1 MIHSSRVVVVASV
14 FLSHPLAATQVLS
27 DMLWRAGITVFL
39 LELVP
44 AQILF
49 LINCGAL
56 FSKVT
61 TFLTDVNENCVSY
74 TCRPCDLLLWISF
87 SFSIWSLFSVP
98 RFPFVLLCWVPLIKA
113 QAWVYNVSCHLLSAD
128 NVPCFAWFPLPPWAT
143 GRLNVSNPT
152 SNPGNKDQERGRA
165 RNQKEIHTGGNNG
178 QIQLWGVCCGRSIT
192 GLQDISLLTLI
203 TIFMTKIICAHS

>member
-27 DMLWRAGITVFL
+27 DMLWRASITVFL

-61 TFLTDVNENCVSY
+61 TFLTDVNENSVSY
-74 TCRPCDLLLWISF
+74 TRTPCDLLLWISF
-87 SFSIWSLFSVP
+87 SFSIWSV
-98 RFPFVLLCWVPLIKA
+98 I
-113 QAWVYNVSCHLLSAD
+113 LSA
-128 NVPCFAWFPLPPWAT
+128 PFAFCVIMLGAT
-143 GRLNVSNPT
+143 
-152 SNPGNKDQERGRA
+152 DQSA
-165 RNQKEIHTGGNNG
+165 D
-178 QIQLWGVCCGRSIT
+178 L
-192 GLQDISLLTLI
+192 GLQCILPFT
-203 TIFMTKIICAHS
+203 